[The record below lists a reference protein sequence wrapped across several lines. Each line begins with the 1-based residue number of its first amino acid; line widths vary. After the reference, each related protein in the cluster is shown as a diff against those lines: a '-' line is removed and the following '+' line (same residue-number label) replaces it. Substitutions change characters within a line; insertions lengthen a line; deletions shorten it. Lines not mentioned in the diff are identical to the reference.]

1 MFSSCALHVTRVCS
15 LAAVLRPSAAAATG
29 SAADGRAGAFGA
41 RWHLHWHAIVSSR
54 AVPSRASARSQA
66 LDATCVSRKNY
77 VVHGGASF
85 CAERKIPTNIAGI
98 ADKLTVSFRRANAQ
112 EARRASTDRQD
123 TLMEGLQRAETPTE
137 EYQYKTQ
144 FDRAN
149 SDNLTERN
157 TPTAFCALCRTDRSE
172 LPETSSLYL
181 RLGGCRSA
189 SAWVRCVADFVCGVI
204 NVRCHSPD
212 SGMRV

>member
-29 SAADGRAGAFGA
+29 SAAFGRAGAFGA

-77 VVHGGASF
+77 VVHGDASF

-98 ADKLTVSFRRANAQ
+98 PHRSMQGFREQ
-112 EARRASTDRQD
+112 MPRRPNRPSTDRHINRIQS
-123 TLMEGLQRAETPTE
+123 LNPSLFLKKKGVFRMFEFCVWAI
-137 EYQYKTQ
+137 
-144 FDRAN
+144 FH
-149 SDNLTERN
+149 
-157 TPTAFCALCRTDRSE
+157 TASVGCAMT
-172 LPETSSLYL
+172 
-181 RLGGCRSA
+181 
-189 SAWVRCVADFVCGVI
+189 VA
-204 NVRCHSPD
+204 
-212 SGMRV
+212 

>member
-29 SAADGRAGAFGA
+29 SAAFGRAGAFGA

-77 VVHGGASF
+77 VVHGDASF

-112 EARRASTDRQD
+112 EAKSNSTDRQD
-123 TLMEGLQRAETPTE
+123 TLTEFRASTLLFFFKKKGVFRIEFRASMEGLQRAENPTQ
-137 EYQYKTQ
+137 EYPKV
-144 FDRAN
+144 
-149 SDNLTERN
+149 SSER
-157 TPTAFCALCRTDRSE
+157 R
-172 LPETSSLYL
+172 
-181 RLGGCRSA
+181 
-189 SAWVRCVADFVCGVI
+189 
-204 NVRCHSPD
+204 
-212 SGMRV
+212 

>member
-29 SAADGRAGAFGA
+29 SAAFGRAGAFGA

-77 VVHGGASF
+77 VVHGDASF

-98 ADKLTVSFRRANAQ
+98 PHIVTRGFREQMPRRPNRTLQDRTGQTDKTDTIIEF
-112 EARRASTDRQD
+112 RASTLLFFLKKRGFSGWRGYSG
-123 TLMEGLQRAETPTE
+123 LKMEGLQRAENPTG
-137 EYQYKTQ
+137 EYPKV
-144 FDRAN
+144 
-149 SDNLTERN
+149 SSER
-157 TPTAFCALCRTDRSE
+157 R
-172 LPETSSLYL
+172 
-181 RLGGCRSA
+181 
-189 SAWVRCVADFVCGVI
+189 
-204 NVRCHSPD
+204 
-212 SGMRV
+212 